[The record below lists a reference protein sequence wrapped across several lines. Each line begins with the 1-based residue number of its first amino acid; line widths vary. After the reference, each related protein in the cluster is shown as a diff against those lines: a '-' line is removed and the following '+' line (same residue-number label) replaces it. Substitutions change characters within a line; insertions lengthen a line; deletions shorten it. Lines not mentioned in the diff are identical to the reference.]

1 MTKDQ
6 YLEMMEQMGEE
17 PDWDK
22 CPSDWE
28 DFPESVVTAL
38 NIYNSLGDRV
48 FADVGYTGKD
58 YTNYDFLL
66 KLYEV
71 EDHQKQWIHE
81 VILFLESRG
90 IEQSQK
96 RLKAEHDRLKRK

>member
-1 MTKDQ
+1 
-6 YLEMMEQMGEE
+6 MGEE

-28 DFPESVVTAL
+28 DFPDSVVTAL
-38 NIYNSLGDRV
+38 NIHNSLGDRV

-58 YTNYDFLL
+58 YTNFDFLL

-71 EDHQKQWIHE
+71 QDHETEWIHE
-81 VILFLESRG
+81 VILFL
-90 IEQSQK
+90 IK
-96 RLKAEHDRLKRK
+96 RYRRISEKTKS